1 MGVECGGWEWSVG
14 VGVEC
19 GGGSGGWGVKRQKI
33 VQNEK

>member
-1 MGVECGGWEWSVG
+1 MGGGSGVWG
-14 VGVEC
+14 VGVEG